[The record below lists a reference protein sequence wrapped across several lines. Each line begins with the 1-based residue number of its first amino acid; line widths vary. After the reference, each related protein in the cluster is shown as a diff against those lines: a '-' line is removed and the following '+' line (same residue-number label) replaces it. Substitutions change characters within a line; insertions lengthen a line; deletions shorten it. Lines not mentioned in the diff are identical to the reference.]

1 LIDQSVNKLNQ
12 LAQKRGQPFKVLII
26 DDEQWVREIFRDFC
40 GITEAVDVELAQGGH
55 EALEKA
61 RTKDYDIITLDLIM
75 PEMSGL
81 DVLSEIKKISP
92 KVPVWI
98 ITGNATER
106 LVHEAGVLGACRVMY
121 KPVVLDEF
129 LAELATALS
138 GKNGF

>member
-1 LIDQSVNKLNQ
+1 VLEQSITKLNQ
-12 LAQKRGQPFKVLII
+12 MAERRGQPFKVLII

-40 GITEAVDVELAQGGH
+40 GITQAVDVELAQGGV

-61 RTKDYDIITLDLIM
+61 KNNSYDIITLDLIM

-81 DVLSEIKKISP
+81 DVLSEIKRISP

-121 KPVVLDEF
+121 KPVVLDDF
-129 LAELATALS
+129 LAELASAFSSKL
-138 GKNGF
+138 